1 VELLSVFADSSYQI
15 RSGWKFLG
23 YSAILVGL
31 FLLTANVFGIFLAYF
46 YPAAF
51 TLAEG
56 DIRYLGINAIVV
68 FVPAAGALLI
78 TGRFL
83 DQIPLTGFGVALHKR
98 WFKDFSAGM
107 AVAGGMLVVTLGGSF
122 LFGTAH
128 IKWTGSSAAV
138 PLVALTL
145 AILAV
150 SAFNEELIFRGY
162 PLQILMKA
170 LRPWGSMILISSLF
184 GLLHWRNPG
193 ASKLSIL
200 NTILAGIM
208 LALAYW
214 RTRSI
219 WFPYGIHFGWNAGT
233 SVLLGYPV
241 SGLNTVS
248 VFTTQVEGST
258 MLHGGAYGP
267 EAGLLGTGLFI
278 VAAAFVYRIRGL
290 SVSPEVQASIAANSG
305 KLYIEK

>member
-1 VELLSVFADSSYQI
+1 MDLLSVFADSSYQI
-15 RSGWKFLG
+15 RSGWKFLA
-23 YSAILVGL
+23 YAAILVVL
-31 FLLTANVFGIFLAYF
+31 FLLAANVIGIFLAYL
-46 YPAAF
+46 YPQAF

-68 FVPAAGALLI
+68 FVPAAGALLV

-83 DQIPLTGFGVALHKR
+83 DQLPLTAFGVSLHKR
-98 WFKDFSAGM
+98 WARDFTVGL
-107 AVAGGMLVVTLGGSF
+107 AVAGGMLVVTLAGSF
-122 LFGTAH
+122 LFGTARME
-128 IKWTGSSAAV
+128 WNGTVATV
-138 PLVALTL
+138 PLVGLTL

-170 LRPWGSMILISSLF
+170 LRPWGSMMLISTLF

-193 ASKLSIL
+193 ASTLSVV
-200 NTILAGIM
+200 NTVLAGIM
-208 LALAYW
+208 LAVAYW

-248 VFTTQVEGST
+248 IFTTHVEGAT
-258 MLHGGAYGP
+258 ILHGGAYGP
-267 EAGLLGTGLFI
+267 EAGLLGTLLFGGTA
-278 VAAAFVYRIRGL
+278 VAVYLMRGVT
-290 SVSPEVQASIAANSG
+290 VSSEVHNAIAANSS
-305 KLYIEK
+305 KLYIKE